1 MDVPVFQRDFS
12 KEVRFTAT
20 RSSGP
25 GGQNINKVSS
35 RIELR
40 FSVKE
45 SMVLTDDEKAIV
57 LSKLATRINSEGEL
71 ILVCQTER
79 SQFRN
84 KQVVYERFMF
94 ILATAL
100 KVEKKRFL
108 TKPTKASKLR
118 RITDKL
124 KLSQKKQFRKFDDKE

>member
-100 KVEKKRFL
+100 KV
-108 TKPTKASKLR
+108 
-118 RITDKL
+118 
-124 KLSQKKQFRKFDDKE
+124 

>member
-45 SMVLTDDEKAIV
+45 SMVLSDDEKAIV